1 MWDSMFDIKLV
12 GRKVSLGIARLPAPA
27 KSASYIRLALSVA
40 LFSASAWP
48 QTQLATV
55 FGTITDPTGAVIA
68 EAQVTVSSISTGL
81 KRVALTD
88 IKGQYH
94 LAGLPPGMYTVRAEK
109 EKFQTQVLEGIAL
122 SSGAAIPINLSL
134 RIGTVPQDVTV
145 TADVAI
151 DTTTSTVSG
160 AIAERSLTD
169 LPLNGRD
176 LFKTAILQPGVAPT
190 PSSAP
195 SLLVEW
201 QGRPGF
207 S

>member
-1 MWDSMFDIKLV
+1 MIGKLHACPK
-12 GRKVSLGIARLPAPA
+12 R
-27 KSASYIRLALSVA
+27 ASHSPHILLALSLV
-40 LFSASAWP
+40 LCSASAWA

-55 FGTITDPTGAVIA
+55 FGTVTDPTGAVIA
-68 EAQVTVSSISTGL
+68 EAKVTVSSTSTGL
-81 KRVALTD
+81 KRVGLTD
-88 IKGQYH
+88 TKGQYH
-94 LAGLPPGMYTVRAEK
+94 VAGLPPGMYTVRAGK
-109 EKFQTQVLEGIAL
+109 DKFQTQVLDGVVL
-122 SSGAAIPINLSL
+122 SSGAAISINLSL
-134 RIGTVPQDVTV
+134 KVGTVPQDVTV

-195 SLLVEW
+195 SLLSN
-201 QGRPGF
+201 GKAGPGF

>member
-1 MWDSMFDIKLV
+1 MIGKFRVCPTRGSRRPCIL
-12 GRKVSLGIARLPAPA
+12 
-27 KSASYIRLALSVA
+27 LALSLAVY
-40 LFSASAWP
+40 SASARP

-68 EAQVTVSSISTGL
+68 ETRVTVSSASTGL
-81 KRVALTD
+81 KRIALTD
-88 IKGQYH
+88 INGQFH
-94 LAGLPPGMYTVRAEK
+94 VAGLPPGMYTVRTEK

-122 SSGAAIPINLSL
+122 SSGAAIAVNLSL
-134 RIGTVPQDVTV
+134 RVGTVPQEVIV
-145 TADVAI
+145 NADVAI

-176 LFKTAILQPGVAPT
+176 LFKAAILEPGVAPT

-195 SLLVEW
+195 SLLSDGKASQVSVN
-201 QGRPGF
+201 GMRP